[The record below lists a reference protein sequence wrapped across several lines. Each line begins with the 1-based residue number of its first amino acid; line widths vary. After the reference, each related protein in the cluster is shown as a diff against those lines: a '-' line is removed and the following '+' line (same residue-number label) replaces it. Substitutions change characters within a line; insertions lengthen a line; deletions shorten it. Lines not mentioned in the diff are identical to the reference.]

1 MIEPTRPGMCL
12 SSDQIQR
19 ILPHRYPFLL
29 IDRVLD
35 VSPTHCTAIK
45 WVSGD
50 APFIP
55 GPVPCSGMIP
65 GQIRAESM
73 AADSAFVGF
82 PLDACQ
88 EEALS
93 PRIGMLVSMT
103 IKWSGVVMPKVGLR
117 MTVETKKALQD
128 RVAYHGT
135 VHVADQLVCKGD
147 FTVYRPPSPTGG
159 GDA

>member
-1 MIEPTRPGMCL
+1 MIEPTSGRWL
-12 SSDQIQR
+12 SSDQSQR

-35 VSPTHCTAIK
+35 VSLPHGTAIK
-45 WVSGD
+45 WGSVD

-82 PLDACQ
+82 PLDASQ
-88 EEALS
+88 EEAVS
-93 PRIGMLVSMT
+93 PRIGMLGSMT
-103 IKWSGVVMPKVGLR
+103 FKWSGVVMPKVGLR

-128 RVAYHGT
+128 RGAYQGA
-135 VHVADQLVCKGD
+135 VPVADQRGFKGD